1 MENKDRWQ
9 QLLTV
14 VLLGA
19 AVTTS
24 AAAAQQA
31 NHVWG
36 SGPKWGA
43 GANTSAS
50 QPSDTKETQ
59 VLLNHDELLP
69 TLNRTYAMRYEAE
82 NGHLWPDA
90 DQQIKPYLPKA
101 KPAQQPIKQ
110 SRRQSVDKVHP
121 HVPHQ
126 LTQRYK

>member
-1 MENKDRWQ
+1 VENKDRLQ
-9 QLLTV
+9 QLLTLV
-14 VLLGA
+14 FLGIA
-19 AVTTS
+19 LTNS
-24 AAAAQQA
+24 AASAQQS

-43 GANTSAS
+43 GANAPAT
-50 QPSDTKETQ
+50 QQSDIKETQ

-90 DQQIKPYLPKA
+90 DQQIKPYLA
-101 KPAQQPIKQ
+101 KPKPVQQPPKR
-110 SRRQSVDKVHP
+110 SRVQSVDRAHA

-126 LTQRYK
+126 LTQTYK